1 MADQTHTS
9 LTHANSVPDWLDD
22 VAAVSMALG
31 DDAFESRLMALLN
44 RILPVDHCAVFT
56 FDPQG
61 HAGHLFT
68 STKMPADEAETLA
81 HDYISGYYAQDP
93 NFQAVQNLSRDTS
106 SPFVELSPPDFE
118 GHYNRDYR
126 KRFFD
131 RVDLI
136 DKAAAVTRLKEG
148 VVYCNFY
155 RMGGSGKFSEEDRAR
170 LNKVLPLVT
179 SLIGS
184 HYRLRRAQSFGH
196 ESQHAATTG
205 GGAQSLVHSVIGR
218 AVPPFD
224 RLTAREREVCA
235 RILLGYTTEAISL
248 DLDIAPTSVATYR
261 KRAYAKLG
269 IATQNELFGIC
280 LDAVDRTAHP
290 R

>member
-1 MADQTHTS
+1 MKEKPEFISPSSTP
-9 LTHANSVPDWLDD
+9 VPDWLDD

-31 DDAFESRLMALLN
+31 ENEFETRLMALLN

-56 FDPQG
+56 FDPEGQ
-61 HAGHLFT
+61 AGHLFT
-68 STKMPADEAETLA
+68 STRMPEADALKLA
-81 HDYISGYYAQDP
+81 QDYVSGYYAEDP
-93 NFQAVQNLSRDTS
+93 NFEAVEKVRKDDGT
-106 SPFVELSPPDFE
+106 PFIGLNPLDFQ

-155 RMGGSGKFSEEDRAR
+155 RMGGSGMFSDEDRAR
-170 LNKVLPLVT
+170 FNSTLPLIT

-184 HYRLRRAQSFGH
+184 HYRLRRAVNKDVSDPKAG
-196 ESQHAATTG
+196 S
-205 GGAQSLVHSVIGR
+205 AQSLVHSVIGR

-235 RILLGYTTEAISL
+235 RILLGYTSAAIAL
-248 DLDIAPTSVATYR
+248 DLDIAPTSVVTYR
-261 KRAYAKLG
+261 KRAYGKLG
-269 IATQNELFGIC
+269 ISTQNELFTAC
-280 LDAVDRTAHP
+280 LGAVERTAHAP
-290 R
+290 